1 MIENAKLLQAIQNII
16 NQSYSSGDEYSYRGG
31 RDWYNKQAEG
41 NDFHKLVRAR
51 DAMKKGDY
59 DKYADFVAALVGAS
73 NDYTNPKHTSLAS
86 PKPARAE
93 DSPSPVMRGKNDWS
107 NPKYMSPY
115 EPAARAMTAYEMA
128 DTYAE
133 RHARQ
138 PQAKPVNTAQT
149 TSSVEMKSDTVPK
162 SPAPSYDDVH
172 HDVMM
177 RGGSFP
183 VEIGDPISAQ
193 LRSEWLYSYPEA
205 PASANNAPRK
215 AKKKDGILSAIA
227 EWIAATAQSWNSGVD
242 RALSDPAVRQRHLD
256 IMMTS
261 ALAQGAAG
269 RSGIGGSGVRRL
281 TGPGPQRFLPQPQRL
296 LGPPPQPNIPT
307 TEIPTVH
314 PGDVPINMPS
324 PKFLESL
331 NRLSR

>member
-1 MIENAKLLQAIQNII
+1 MTENAKLLQAIQNII

-59 DKYADFVAALVGAS
+59 DKYADFVTALVGTS
-73 NDYTNPKHTSLAS
+73 NDYT
-86 PKPARAE
+86 
-93 DSPSPVMRGKNDWS
+93 

-138 PQAKPVNTAQT
+138 PQAKPVNTAQAT
-149 TSSVEMKSDTVPK
+149 GSVEMKSATVP
-162 SPAPSYDDVH
+162 
-172 HDVMM
+172 
-177 RGGSFP
+177 
-183 VEIGDPISAQ
+183 
-193 LRSEWLYSYPEA
+193 RS
-205 PASANNAPRK
+205 PASANNARGK

-269 RSGIGGSGVRRL
+269 RSGIGGGWVRRL
-281 TGPGPQRFLPQPQRL
+281 TGPGPQRLLPEPQRL

-307 TEIPTVH
+307 TQIPTVH

-324 PKFLESL
+324 PELFEF
-331 NRLSR
+331 LSRIYR